1 MRRKNKN
8 TQYDRVR
15 FPGRSRGHISQCIY
29 VKRNKPHK
37 SPTKNVQNAAL
48 GSKHKWRHER
58 VSRQEKLL
66 ADILRSEATGMPKRM
81 RESVDKENL
90 ERERRKRIEERRKMS
105 TEQENGNRAH
115 NPADRRAKW
124 PAYRGQS

>member
-1 MRRKNKN
+1 M
-8 TQYDRVR
+8 
-15 FPGRSRGHISQCIY
+15 
-29 VKRNKPHK
+29 
-37 SPTKNVQNAAL
+37 QNAAL